1 MPGRLTVTVLRVDIC
16 SNSLPHPHRV
26 WLARLDPPYI
36 RLDKREPHLRQSGNP
51 QPQTQQNAPGDGGGR
66 CRPCRYP
73 LTIRT
78 PHGSSRFEPS
88 RTLPDPAMSETSTV
102 SGP

>member
-1 MPGRLTVTVLRVDIC
+1 MPGRLTVTVPRVDIGG
-16 SNSLPHPHRV
+16 NSLPQFHRV
-26 WLARLDPPYI
+26 WLARLDPHI
-36 RLDKREPHLRQSGNP
+36 RLNKREPHLRQSGNP
-51 QPQTQQNAPGDGGGR
+51 QPHTQQYALGDGGGR